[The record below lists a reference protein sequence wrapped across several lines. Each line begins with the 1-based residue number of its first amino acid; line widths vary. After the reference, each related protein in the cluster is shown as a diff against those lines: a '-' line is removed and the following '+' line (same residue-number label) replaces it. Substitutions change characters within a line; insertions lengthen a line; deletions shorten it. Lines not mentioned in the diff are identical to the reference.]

1 MGFKKFLARW
11 ASDRMEGYDVAGNE
25 FNVLGLGS
33 CTPLA
38 LLDHASHKD
47 LTNKTNCIA
56 TTKRMS
62 LLFVTIKGG

>member
-1 MGFKKFLARW
+1 MLPEMSSMSW
-11 ASDRMEGYDVAGNE
+11 A
-25 FNVLGLGS
+25 GLGS